1 MRKKKQEGQIWNI
14 KDKQQKYKASRKHN
28 KIIIIIII
36 KQLSSQQLSSKQMK
50 RMKIMDGINFLG
62 LRPILKKFKD
72 KNKKFEKKVK
82 RSKT

>member
-1 MRKKKQEGQIWNI
+1 
-14 KDKQQKYKASRKHN
+14 
-28 KIIIIIII
+28 
-36 KQLSSQQLSSKQMK
+36 
-50 RMKIMDGINFLG
+50 MDGINFLG